1 MQHGVQHDE
10 QHEGAE
16 SMRVLDRD
24 GDSSPASRP
33 ALLHTAEGIT
43 EYIGMPVAATR
54 HLIRKGVL
62 PTFRVGRTTM
72 ARPERIDQALD
83 ALESRTG

>member
-1 MQHGVQHDE
+1 ME
-10 QHEGAE
+10 CNMTS
-16 SMRVLDRD
+16 SMKEREAMSAVVNRD
-24 GDSSPASRP
+24 GVSSLSARP
-33 ALLHTAEGIT
+33 ALLHTAEGIA

-62 PTFRVGRTTM
+62 PTFRVGRTVM

-83 ALESRTG
+83 HLERQTA